1 MVIKMIYDF
10 VEFFKDNILWFA
22 LGLCILGII
31 ICIISV
37 KLVKKHKLHKKPK
50 LKIDEDYITDLI
62 NLFGGSDN
70 INTIDVDGNKL
81 KVDVIDLNNC
91 NLDGIK
97 QKANSGVFVVN
108 NTIKTLFMYDSETLR
123 KELNKYKG

>member
-1 MVIKMIYDF
+1 MVYDF

-22 LGLCILGII
+22 LGLSLLGII
-31 ICIISV
+31 ICIISIR
-37 KLVKKHKLHKKPK
+37 LVKKHKLHKKPK
-50 LKIDEDYITDLI
+50 LKIDEDYIIDLI
-62 NLFGGSDN
+62 NLFGTKTN
-70 INTIDVDGNKL
+70 IKSIDVDGNKL
-81 KVDVIDLNNC
+81 KVDVINLDNVD
-91 NLDGIK
+91 LDGIK

>member
-10 VEFFKDNILWFA
+10 IQFFKDNIIWFA
-22 LGLCILGII
+22 LGLSLLGII
-31 ICIISV
+31 ICIISI
-37 KLVKKHKLHKKPK
+37 KLIKKHKLHKKPK
-50 LKIDEDYITDLI
+50 LKIDEDYIYDLV
-62 NLFGGSDN
+62 NMFGGKEN
-70 INTIDVDGNKL
+70 ISSIDVDGNKL
-81 KVDVIDLNNC
+81 KVDVINLESC
-91 NLDGIK
+91 NLEGIK

>member
-1 MVIKMIYDF
+1 MIYDF

-22 LGLCILGII
+22 LGLSLLGII
-31 ICIISV
+31 ICIISIR
-37 KLVKKHKLHKKPK
+37 LVKKHKLHKKPK
-50 LKIDEDYITDLI
+50 LKIDENYIIDLI
-62 NLFGGSDN
+62 NLFGTKSN
-70 INTIDVDGNKL
+70 IKSIDVDGNKL
-81 KVDVIDLNNC
+81 KVDVINLDNVD
-91 NLDGIK
+91 LDGIK

>member
-1 MVIKMIYDF
+1 MIYDF
-10 VEFFKDNILWFA
+10 IQFFKDNIIWFA
-22 LGLCILGII
+22 LGLSILGII
-31 ICIISV
+31 ICIISI
-37 KLVKKHKLHKKPK
+37 KLVKKHKKHKKPK
-50 LKIDEDYITDLI
+50 LKIDEDYIIDLI
-62 NLFGGSDN
+62 SLFGGREN
-70 INTIDVDGNKL
+70 IEKIDVDGNKL
-81 KVDVIDLNNC
+81 KVDVINLDNC

>member
-1 MVIKMIYDF
+1 MIYDF
-10 VEFFKDNILWFA
+10 IEFFKDNIIWFA
-22 LGLCILGII
+22 FGLSLLAII
-31 ICIISV
+31 ICIISL
-37 KLVKKHKLHKKPK
+37 KLIKKHKIHKKPK
-50 LKIDEDYITDLI
+50 LKIDENYIIDLI
-62 NLFGGSDN
+62 NLFGSKEN

-81 KVDVIDLNNC
+81 KVDVKSLDKV

-97 QKANSGVFVVN
+97 EKANSGVFVVN

>member
-10 VEFFKDNILWFA
+10 VQFFKDNILWFA
-22 LGLCILGII
+22 LGLSVLGII
-31 ICIISV
+31 ICVIAV
-37 KLVKKHKLHKKPK
+37 KLVLSHKKHKKPK
-50 LKIDEDYITDLI
+50 LKIDENYVIELI
-62 NLFGGSDN
+62 ELFGGKDN
-70 INTIDVDGNKL
+70 ISSIDVDGNKL
-81 KVDVIDLNNC
+81 KVEAK
-91 NLDGIK
+91 NLDSVNLEGIK

>member
-1 MVIKMIYDF
+1 MIYDF

-31 ICIISV
+31 ICIISI
-37 KLVKKHKLHKKPK
+37 KLVKRHKKHKKPK

>member
-1 MVIKMIYDF
+1 MIYDF
-10 VEFFKDNILWFA
+10 IQFFKDNIIWFA
-22 LGLCILGII
+22 FGLSLLAII
-31 ICIISV
+31 ICIISI
-37 KLVKKHKLHKKPK
+37 KLIKKHKIHKKPK
-50 LKIDEDYITDLI
+50 LKIDETYIIDLI
-62 NLFGGSDN
+62 NLFGTKEN

-81 KVDVIDLNNC
+81 KVDVKELDKV

-97 QKANSGVFVVN
+97 EKANSGVFVVN